1 MPRRHLPFSWFH
13 LCWTAILGWSVGYLL
28 SFVPIGPK
36 LLPQKALD
44 RSKAIQKERAKL
56 GLPQRMGV
64 YPMDCVEI
72 DQTTTEKICKYAHS
86 AELTVGS
93 MILSCLFVALAKRY
107 FQEHPE
113 SKSLSLPIPLPVN
126 MRKFMIPPL
135 PPTVLA
141 PQQGVLSI
149 SCYIQRDQLEQSLSN
164 KASTIELL
172 KKQALLSKNQ
182 VQNALFKNVPTRFK
196 PLDAPL
202 LAAAMYRTHLNKFW
216 TVQYVS
222 NDVLFCV
229 TLFWSYVN
237 LTFIFFFRL

>member
-1 MPRRHLPFSWFH
+1 
-13 LCWTAILGWSVGYLL
+13 
-28 SFVPIGPK
+28 
-36 LLPQKALD
+36 
-44 RSKAIQKERAKL
+44 
-56 GLPQRMGV
+56 
-64 YPMDCVEI
+64 
-72 DQTTTEKICKYAHS
+72 
-86 AELTVGS
+86 
-93 MILSCLFVALAKRY
+93 LFVALAKRY

-149 SCYIQRDQLEQSLSN
+149 SCYIQRGQLEQSLSN

-222 NDVLFCV
+222 NDVLFCFI
-229 TLFWSYVN
+229 LFWSYVN
-237 LTFIFFFRL
+237 LTFIFSALTFTTHTKMGDISLSNMGVYRPSPTLVENGLVVESTSTFSSPTMANYEFICCNTILDGTMTLSMSTDHDTMSRTRGSCRSLLSAIQGLLLTMIDE